1 MMRYRLFGRTGLR
14 VSELVLGTMALRD
27 ADEYR
32 RILDTF
38 AEAGGNFLDT
48 AASYGTSEE
57 LLGSVLQDRDRFV
70 IGTKYTPS
78 RDASD
83 PNASGNHRKN
93 LVHTLEQSLRRLRTD
108 YIDVYWVH
116 VWDRYTPIE
125 ETLRALDDVV
135 RSGKVLHIGISDAP
149 AWVVAQANTLAQLRG
164 STPFAGL
171 QVPYN
176 LLWRDAE
183 RELLPMAE
191 AFGMSVTA
199 WGPLGQGVLSG
210 RGGNRNDPAKHTERQ
225 RAAAAAVGK
234 VAADMGV
241 PAAHVALAWTRH
253 RYANVLPIVGV
264 STAAQLAENL
274 GAVEVTLSEEAVE
287 ALEAAAPFEVGF
299 PSDFIAGCDTAPVIY
314 GDTVSRFD
322 PKGYAARA

>member
-14 VSELVLGTMALRD
+14 VSELVLGTMTLRD

-32 RILDTF
+32 RILDVF
-38 AEAGGNFLDT
+38 ADAGGNFIDT

-57 LLGSVLQDRDRFV
+57 LLGEVLQRRDRFV

-78 RDASD
+78 RDAAD

-93 LVHTLEQSLRRLRTD
+93 LVHSLEQSLRRLRTD

-135 RSGKVLHIGISDAP
+135 RSGKVLHLGISDAP
-149 AWVVAQANTLAQLRG
+149 AWLVSQANTLAQLRDR
-164 STPFAGL
+164 TPFAGL

-183 RELLPMAE
+183 RELIPMAE

-199 WGPLGQGVLSG
+199 WGPLGQGILSG
-210 RGGNRNDPAKHTERQ
+210 RAGRRNDPTKHTDVQ
-225 RAAAAAVGK
+225 RAASAAVDK
-234 VAADMGV
+234 VAAELGV
-241 PAAHVALAWTRH
+241 PPAHVALAWTRH
-253 RYANVLPIVGV
+253 HSPTVLPIVGV
-264 STAAQLAENL
+264 STAAQLTENL
-274 GAVEVTLSEEAVE
+274 GAVNLTLPAEAVE
-287 ALEAAAPFEVGF
+287 ILEAAAPFEVGF
-299 PSDFIAGCDTAPVIY
+299 PRDFIEGCDTAPVIY
-314 GDTVSRFD
+314 GDSVSRFD
-322 PKGYAARA
+322 PRGYTVRA

>member
-1 MMRYRLFGRTGLR
+1 MRYRLFGRTGLR
-14 VSELVLGTMALRD
+14 VSELVLGTMRLRD
-27 ADEYR
+27 ASEYR
-32 RILDTF
+32 RILDVF
-38 AEAGGNFLDT
+38 ADAGGNFLDT

-57 LLGSVLQDRDRFV
+57 LLGEVMTDRDRFV
-70 IGTKYTPS
+70 IGTKYTPT
-78 RDASD
+78 RDAGD

-93 LVHTLEQSLRRLRTD
+93 LVRSLEQSLRRLRTD

-149 AWVVAQANTLAQLRG
+149 AWVVAQANTLAQLRDR
-164 STPFAGL
+164 TPFAGL

-199 WGPLGQGVLSG
+199 WGPLGQGILSG
-210 RGGNRNDPAKHTERQ
+210 RSGQRKDPAEYTERQ
-225 RAAAAAVGK
+225 RTAAAAVDK
-234 VAADMGV
+234 VAAELGV
-241 PAAHVALAWTRH
+241 PAAHIALAWTRH
-253 RYANVLPIVGV
+253 RSPAILPIVGV
-264 STAAQLAENL
+264 SSAAQLAENL
-274 GAVEVTLSEEAVE
+274 GAVDLTLPEEAVA

-299 PSDFIAGCDTAPVIY
+299 PRDFIEGCDTAPVIY

-322 PKGYAARA
+322 PRGYAVRA

>member
-27 ADEYR
+27 AEEYR

-38 AEAGGNFLDT
+38 AEAGGNFIDT
-48 AASYGTSEE
+48 AASYGPSEE
-57 LLGSVLQDRDRFV
+57 LLGSVLQNRDRFV
-70 IGTKYTPS
+70 LGSKYTPT

-93 LVHTLEQSLRRLRTD
+93 LVLTLEQSLRRLRTD
-108 YIDVYWVH
+108 YLDVYWVH

-149 AWVVAQANTLAQLRG
+149 AWVVAQANTLAQLRNT
-164 STPFAGL
+164 TPFAGL

-210 RGGNRNDPAKHTERQ
+210 RSGNRNNPARHTDRQ
-225 RAAAAAVGK
+225 RTAAAAVDK
-234 VAADMGV
+234 VAAELGV

-253 RYANVLPIVGV
+253 RSPAILPIVGV

-274 GAVEVTLSEEAVE
+274 GAVELTLPEEAVQ
-287 ALEAAAPFEVGF
+287 ALEAAAPFDIGF
-299 PSDFIAGCDTAPVIY
+299 PSDFISHCDTAPVIY
-314 GDTVSRFD
+314 GDTVSRVD
-322 PKGYAARA
+322 SRGYAVRA